1 MTWEPG
7 SHASPDTQS
16 LAPEDSRECWLKN
29 EKQSGLETQE
39 HGHLEGPSVT
49 LTKEV
54 TLKSSLVEEVEEGR
68 QLASFLL
75 SQNGSVSRDLSV
87 QCDK

>member
-7 SHASPDTQS
+7 SRSSPGTQS
-16 LAPEDSRECWLKN
+16 LTLEDSREWWLKN
-29 EKQSGLETQE
+29 DKQSCLETQE

-54 TLKSSLVEEVEEGR
+54 TLKSSL
-68 QLASFLL
+68 S
-75 SQNGSVSRDLSV
+75 S
-87 QCDK
+87 